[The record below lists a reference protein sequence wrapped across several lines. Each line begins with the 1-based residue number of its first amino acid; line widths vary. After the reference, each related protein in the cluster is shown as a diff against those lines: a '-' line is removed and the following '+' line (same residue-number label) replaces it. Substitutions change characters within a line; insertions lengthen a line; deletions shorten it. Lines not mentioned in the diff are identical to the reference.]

1 MSTVKNVMEVFKVLE
16 KSNCRLCGEKT
27 CMAFAGAVFK
37 GTRRI
42 AECPR
47 LRPETVA
54 AFASGGEESVD
65 ELQREL
71 EKMKAAVVALSFDEA
86 AARIGGEASGDLLR
100 FKILGKPFAIRKDG
114 TFVTDLHVLPWVI
127 VPVLHYVLNCRGQAL
142 SGSWV
147 SYRELPGGKEKYAL
161 FQRRGEEVLR
171 QLADNY
177 PDFFDDV
184 LHMFDGKEV
193 EQHFQ
198 ADISVVLRP
207 LPLLPVMICYRKA
220 EEGMESSLNVFF
232 DDSAGDNLG
241 ADVLFSLITG
251 IVRMLEKLAVHH
263 GF

>member
-1 MSTVKNVMEVFKVLE
+1 MGAVKNVMEVFKVLE

-27 CMAFAGAVFK
+27 CLAFAGAVFK

-47 LRPETVA
+47 LKPEVVA
-54 AFASGGEESVD
+54 TFAGGEESAD
-65 ELQREL
+65 ELQLEL
-71 EKMKAAVVALSFDEA
+71 ERMKTQVVALSFDEA
-86 AARIGGEASGDLLR
+86 APRVGGEASGDLLR
-100 FKILGKPFAIRKDG
+100 LKILGKPFAIRKDA

-127 VPVLHYVLNCRGQAL
+127 VPVLHYVLNCRGKAL
-142 SGSWV
+142 TGSWV
-147 SYRELPGGKEKYAL
+147 SFRELPGGKEKFAL

-171 QLADNY
+171 HLADTY
-177 PDFFDDV
+177 PDFFDDI
-184 LHMFDGKEV
+184 LHMFDGQEV
-193 EQHFQ
+193 DKHFQ

-220 EEGMESSLNVFF
+220 EEGMESCLNVYF

-241 ADVLFSLITG
+241 ADVLFSLVTG
-251 IVRMLEKLAVHH
+251 IIRMLEKLAVHH